1 MADVFW
7 GLSIQ
12 IEQDEVEKAT
22 HHKNMVDL
30 IKRLLVSWLKFVICP
45 RLTFAGHKS
54 ASAIPSHLAKERFD
68 YDLMVQVGVI
78 QDKNSFLKKVVR
90 VNTKDS

>member
-1 MADVFW
+1 M
-7 GLSIQ
+7 LSAQ
-12 IEQDEVEKAT
+12 
-22 HHKNMVDL
+22 
-30 IKRLLVSWLKFVICP
+30 
-45 RLTFAGHKS
+45 
-54 ASAIPSHLAKERFD
+54 LAKERFE